1 VTLRRVRAG
10 NGNGSEAVAPA
21 RWGGAHKGLWVQL
34 VVALVKPLS
43 TLLTRRDWRGRD
55 HVPRSGAV
63 ILAVNHVS
71 YVDPPL
77 LAHFVYGCGRI
88 PRYLAKIEIFRVPV
102 VGRIFRGAGQIP
114 VLRHTPDAAQALSA
128 AVEALEG
135 GECLVIYPEGTIT
148 KDPQMWPMR
157 ARTGVA
163 RLALM
168 TGAPVIPVAQWG
180 AQDILGRDGKVR
192 LLPRRRIRMMAGPP
206 VDLSRWQGAAS
217 DGQNDT
223 DNADN
228 ADNADDADTLRAVTD
243 TIMARIA
250 AQLAEFRGEPPPGEI
265 WDPTAQAYEQW
276 RTA

>member
-1 VTLRRVRAG
+1 MTLRKVGTANERRSGA
-10 NGNGSEAVAPA
+10 EETA
-21 RWGGAHKGLWVQL
+21 RWGGARKGFWLQFAVL
-34 VVALVKPLS
+34 IIKPLS

-55 HVPRSGAV
+55 QVPRSGAV

-77 LAHFVYGCGRI
+77 LAHFVYDCGRL
-88 PRYLAKIEIFRVPV
+88 PRFLAKIELFRLPFAGRV
-102 VGRIFRGAGQIP
+102 VRGAGQIP

-128 AVEALEG
+128 AVEALQR

-148 KDPQMWPMR
+148 KDPRMWPMR

-180 AQDILGRDGKVR
+180 AQEILGRDRKVR
-192 LLPRRRIRMMAGPP
+192 LLPRRRIRFLAGPP
-206 VDLSRWQGAAS
+206 VDLSRWHDAEMH
-217 DGQNDT
+217 GQI
-223 DNADN
+223 
-228 ADNADDADTLRAVTD
+228 DADTLRVVTD
-243 TIMARIA
+243 TIMVRIA
-250 AQLAEFRGEPPPGEI
+250 DQLAEFRGAPPPAEV
-265 WDPTAQAYEQW
+265 WDPVAQTYAKR